1 MAPSKRPLVIELE
14 PGQDLPSGQV
24 RDHEGAPHPFTGWL
38 GLAAALGRG
47 LRAGATD
54 REPAVPTR
62 ARAEQRPTGNRS
74 TECTT
79 EQRCD

>member
-14 PGQDLPSGQV
+14 PGHKLPSGQV
-24 RDHEGAPHPFTGWL
+24 RDHEGARHPFTGWL

-47 LRAGATD
+47 LRASAAD
-54 REPAVPTR
+54 PEQALPTH
-62 ARAEQRPTGNRS
+62 ARTEQRPTGNRS
-74 TECTT
+74 IDCTT